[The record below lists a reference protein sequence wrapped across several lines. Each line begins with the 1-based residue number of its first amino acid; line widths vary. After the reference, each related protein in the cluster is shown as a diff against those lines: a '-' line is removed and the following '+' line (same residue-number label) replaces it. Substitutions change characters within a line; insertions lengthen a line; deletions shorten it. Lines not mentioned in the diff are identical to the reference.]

1 MSNLESSFKYLF
13 SEVFKNNGDVS
24 KIPEKLKKT
33 QIKCFV
39 KESYPYFLVTDDFFY
54 VPIYFTKKAVDSF
67 KSKFSN
73 VNITDLKSQVI
84 VITEWHLELTQVNS
98 SNIFTSYAGIE
109 LKLIASSFKID
120 NSKKITLTRQPI
132 NIYRD
137 NEIKTLINQFIYDN

>member
-54 VPIYFTKKAVDSF
+54 VPIYFTKKAVDQF

-109 LKLIASSFKID
+109 LRLIASSFKID
-120 NSKKITLTRQPI
+120 NAKKITLTRQPI

-137 NEIKTLINQFIYDN
+137 NEIKTLIN